1 MPARATTLTERS
13 DSASQQ
19 SVSQK
24 PYHRLAYDKAAPYDP
39 SSDMN
44 SSSDQQDD
52 FILSPS
58 STMIDAE
65 DSSATSAGVNLTTG
79 LDANSDDSHLLDRC
93 LGTPKVRPFFESSGT
108 NQTRNKATVSCRDYL
123 HVPVSK
129 ARPCPSHTTGDSW
142 TSGPRLSEPKA
153 QTALAVQT
161 SGAYQKADYSLGP
174 ATESVVFP
182 PVSPIDYGD
191 RSSSP
196 TDSLKGDSRPGVNQ
210 QSHTSDGAAHL
221 VKSKTSDASSTAKGS
236 ESRTVEL
243 MSDFAQSQ
251 RQRTPIHQ
259 RTAPKE
265 CDHDSDAETVVG
277 ARQERPRLDS
287 RTLPR
292 CEHGGPASHKPNKYP
307 IHDTSAPTALY
318 SPIPVSKVRPSLDP
332 LESIHKHRN
341 HGHSS
346 VPKMRPAHGISS
358 PKPPL
363 AQQAGPVNRGEPKPA
378 PFPASSS
385 VSDSNQASRSLFD
398 HRRTKKWLKDVLKY
412 PENYAPQYTKRPS
425 SHYEGISNTSPDVQ
439 DGQLESAPIP
449 PLPSKLHAMATVS
462 SEKPSGG
469 FDRIGF
475 KRAVSDLERLLG
487 EALSIASQVVDQ
499 PTSTVSQEPYKQPSI
514 SLHSH
519 CRSMHS
525 QNGTT
530 RGSLLLPCSAS
541 ADGSGGDYWETGVN
555 TPPSKPRSLLSQMK
569 MRKLSQSTPKKPFE
583 EDVSST
589 GNGAGVRN
597 LEIPRRKSSMKL
609 GKLPLEH
616 QTIADTQAHSQ
627 TQPAASDALSDVPV
641 VGQRESQPYRT
652 HNHQLRHTGRRVD
665 RSDYGGPRPG
675 VPEEAEI
682 LPPKRKAAVRPP
694 HVDHG
699 ISLRRRSHVSLR
711 GAHGFNL
718 EKSHKRQP
726 VARDWSPSRKRFVAS
741 VACISTALIGI
752 ILGIYSGLVPSIQYY
767 VIDQSHVI
775 IHGNTACFLGLAI
788 PTFFLWPLPLLHGR
802 KPYILSSLVLAMPLL
817 FPQALAVNSQRL
829 TNAVPWRV
837 FLLAARAL
845 MGVSLGFA
853 SMNFHSI
860 LTDLFGASL
869 MSCNPHQEV
878 VDRYDARRH
887 GGGMGVWLGIW
898 TWCWIGSLGLG
909 FLMGACIID
918 RYNPAWGFYVS
929 IIVIAVVLML
939 NVVCPEVRRSPFRRS
954 VAEVRTGEDIS
965 RRIARGE
972 VMMHRVKTGPR
983 WWGQEVYHGIALNL
997 EMLRQPGFAIMAIY
1011 SAWIYAQVVLI
1022 IILLGSLLSR
1032 FYRHRSTDVGLFV
1045 GVVALGA
1052 LLAIPFQKANV
1063 FSRSRQAQLSSNLAT
1078 LDRKVAW
1085 SSHFVRRTV
1094 FTLLLPLAGICYAAV
1109 SSGPSIHVSVPTIF
1123 AGFVGFL
1130 SCLAISE
1137 CNGLVMEAF
1146 DCSDL
1151 SPAMTGRQKDG
1162 SGKTYKRTNYSSF
1175 PRVTAGF
1182 AAIHSLA
1189 FIFAAAATA
1198 LGGHVTRT
1206 LGQRVST
1213 GVVAGILLVLTFLLS
1228 LILIRFTEFQIV
1240 PKSKSEEMDK
1250 LVEARRRSTTRRVS
1264 MPENVEALIEEE
1276 KAWRPAMIRN
1286 PTSRKR
1292 RMNIFELGGMTRW
1305 QEIRKKNKL
1314 IDAGA
1319 HLNREAWDQGI
1330 GALNDQLSD
1339 FRRDAHSSHGKRM
1352 GHRKQ
1357 RGTGDSSERGEPIEM
1372 RDLEREQRRVG
1383 QSSWRSK
1390 RECAMSRSSA

>member
-1 MPARATTLTERS
+1 
-13 DSASQQ
+13 
-19 SVSQK
+19 
-24 PYHRLAYDKAAPYDP
+24 
-39 SSDMN
+39 
-44 SSSDQQDD
+44 
-52 FILSPS
+52 
-58 STMIDAE
+58 MIDAE
-65 DSSATSAGVNLTTG
+65 DSSVTSAGANLTTG

-93 LGTPKVRPFFESSGT
+93 LGTPKVRPFFKSSGT

-142 TSGPRLSEPKA
+142 TSGQRLSEPKV
-153 QTALAVQT
+153 QTALAIQT
-161 SGAYQKADYSLGP
+161 SSAHQKADCSLGP
-174 ATESVVFP
+174 GSESIVFL
-182 PVSPIDYGD
+182 PVSPIDHGD
-191 RSSSP
+191 RFSNP
-196 TDSLKGDSRPGVNQ
+196 TDSLNGSPRPGVNQ
-210 QSHTSDGAAHL
+210 QSHTPDGAAHS
-221 VKSKTSDASSTAKGS
+221 VKAMTSDAASTAKGS

-243 MSDFAQSQ
+243 MSDFAQTQ
-251 RQRTPIHQ
+251 RQRTSIHQ
-259 RTAPKE
+259 RTVPKG
-265 CDHDSDAETVVG
+265 CDHDSDVETVVG
-277 ARQERPRLDS
+277 ARQERLHLDS
-287 RTLPR
+287 PTLPR
-292 CEHGGPASHKPNKYP
+292 CEHGGPASQKPNMYP
-307 IHDTSAPTALY
+307 IHDTSAPMALH
-318 SPIPVSKVRPSLDP
+318 SPIPVSKVRPFLDP
-332 LESIHKHRN
+332 LESIHKYRN

-346 VPKMRPAHGISS
+346 VPKMRPAHGVSS
-358 PKPPL
+358 SKPL
-363 AQQAGPVNRGEPKPA
+363 LGEQAGPGNRGEPKLA
-378 PFPASSS
+378 PLPASSS
-385 VSDSNQASRSLFD
+385 ASDSNQASRSLFD
-398 HRRTKKWLKDVLKY
+398 PRRTKRWLKDVLKY

-425 SHYEGISNTSPDVQ
+425 NHHEGTSNTSPDVQ

-449 PLPSKLHAMATVS
+449 PLPSKLHAMANVS

-469 FDRIGF
+469 FDRHGF

-569 MRKLSQSTPKKPFE
+569 IKKLAQSTPEKPV
-583 EDVSST
+583 EDNLSST
-589 GNGAGVRN
+589 GNGDELCG
-597 LEIPRRKSSMKL
+597 LDIPRRKSSMKL

-616 QTIADTQAHSQ
+616 QPIADTQAHSQ
-627 TQPAASDALSDVPV
+627 LQPAASDALSDVPV
-641 VGQRESQPYRT
+641 VVQRVSQPYRA

-665 RSDYGGPRPG
+665 RSDYGGPRTG
-675 VPEEAEI
+675 VPEEAETP
-682 LPPKRKAAVRPP
+682 PPKRKAAARPP

-829 TNAVPWRV
+829 TNAVPWRA
-837 FLLAARAL
+837 FLLVARAL

-869 MSCNPHQEV
+869 MSTNPHQEV

-918 RYNPAWGFYVS
+918 RYNPAWGFYAS

-1032 FYRHRSTDVGLFV
+1032 FYRRRSTDVGLFV

-1052 LLAIPFQKANV
+1052 LLAIPFQKANL

-1109 SSGPSIHVSVPTIF
+1109 SAGPSIHVSVPTIF

-1228 LILIRFTEFQIV
+1228 LILIRFTELQIV

-1276 KAWRPAMIRN
+1276 KAWRPAMIGN

-1339 FRRDAHSSHGKRM
+1339 FRRDAHSSHGKRL

-1390 RECAMSRSSA
+1390 RECAMSRSSG